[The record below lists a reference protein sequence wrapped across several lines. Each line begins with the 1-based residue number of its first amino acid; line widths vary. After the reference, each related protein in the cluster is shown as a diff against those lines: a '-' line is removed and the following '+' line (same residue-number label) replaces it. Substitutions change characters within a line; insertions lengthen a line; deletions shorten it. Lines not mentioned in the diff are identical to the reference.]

1 MFSDLPWSQ
10 SSIRWPS
17 SSACEGTFGAGAFS
31 GEVPG
36 AGRLLLAVWM
46 LVSSGFG
53 PALFGVDAS
62 DAMLD
67 GPEGILDE
75 SKGTLDES
83 EAMRGAGA

>member
-1 MFSDLPWSQ
+1 MFADLPWSQ

-36 AGRLLLAVWM
+36 AGRLSPAAWM
-46 LVSSGFG
+46 AVSSESG
-53 PALFGVDAS
+53 PELFGVDGS
-62 DAMLD
+62 
-67 GPEGILDE
+67 EGI
-75 SKGTLDES
+75 LDES